1 MSLPIISVNSIWKTI
16 FDFFIILFSLIYCMK
31 LIYYLTFYDE
41 NQEIDLFDY
50 FILISYLIYIILNF
64 FQSYIDK
71 ETGEII
77 YSNEK
82 IVLNYLKG
90 WFIID
95 FLSTFPWEIISG
107 SPYLRLIRFIR
118 INKIFQFFSFVERV
132 SFKMRHTISLF
143 RLVFFGIFGTFI
155 LSCLWFIICL
165 HYQKYGKNN
174 FLNEYHLSKKD
185 PFNSLLNCFYFSLT
199 TITTTGFGDLTAK
212 NIYEKIFATL
222 MMLIGVLYFS
232 FLMSVLYEEIRNVGE
247 DNQILEAQKLIFDLK
262 QFNLGKSN
270 KNFREKIDK
279 KILADVT
286 FNVQH
291 SRYEQETKKV
301 NFDILPRKIKNI
313 LSEYLWK
320 DVFNQII
327 EYFGFLDDNKQVKT
341 FLCKLSY
348 HFKFKF
354 YNQKEVIYHPT
365 RNVNDINII
374 QSGYVDIINYT
385 SLLKK
390 RLKPG
395 DIIGHFYI
403 LYDLKPNYVYR
414 AATKIEVISIEKK
427 KIMKLFDKMIDKK
440 IFNQM
445 KNCSMNKFRQIF
457 KMINNSKKIRG
468 SNKKN
473 NSMINDF
480 III

>member
-1 MSLPIISVNSIWKTI
+1 MPLPIISVNSVWKTV
-16 FDFFIILFSLIYCMK
+16 FDFFVILSSLIYCMK
-31 LIYYLTFYDE
+31 LIYFITFYE
-41 NQEIDLFDY
+41 EHHEIDLFDY
-50 FILISYLIYIILNF
+50 FVLISYAIYIILNF

-77 YSNEK
+77 YSNKK
-82 IVLNYLKG
+82 IALNYLKG

-95 FLSTFPWEIISG
+95 SLSTFPWELISEA
-107 SPYLRLIRFIR
+107 PYLRLIRLIR

-155 LSCLWFIICL
+155 LSCLWFIFCL
-165 HYQKYGKNN
+165 HFQQYEKIN
-174 FLNEYHLSKKD
+174 FLSENNLSKKD

-212 NIYEKIFATL
+212 NFYEKIFATL

-247 DNQILEAQKLIFDLK
+247 DNQILDAQKFIFDLK
-262 QFNLGKSN
+262 QFNIGKSN
-270 KNFREKIDK
+270 KSFREKIDK
-279 KILADVT
+279 KIIADVM

-320 DVFNQII
+320 DVFHQII
-327 EYFGFLDDNKQVKT
+327 EYYKFLDNNKQVKT

-354 YNQKEVIYHPT
+354 YNKKEVIFHPN
-365 RNVNDINII
+365 RNVNEMNII
-374 QSGYVDIINYT
+374 QSGYVDVINYK
-385 SLLKK
+385 SSLKK

-395 DIIGHFYI
+395 DIIGDFYI
-403 LYDLKPNYVYR
+403 LYDLKPNYAFV
-414 AATKIEVISIEKK
+414 AATRIEIISVEKK
-427 KIMKLFDKMIDKK
+427 KLMKLLNSMNDIK

-445 KNCSMNKFRQIF
+445 KNRTMAKFREIF
-457 KMINNSKKIRG
+457 KMINNSKKVKD
-468 SNKKN
+468 SDYLN
-473 NSMINDF
+473 NTKNDF
-480 III
+480 VII

>member
-1 MSLPIISVNSIWKTI
+1 
-16 FDFFIILFSLIYCMK
+16 
-31 LIYYLTFYDE
+31 
-41 NQEIDLFDY
+41 
-50 FILISYLIYIILNF
+50 
-64 FQSYIDK
+64 
-71 ETGEII
+71 
-77 YSNEK
+77 
-82 IVLNYLKG
+82 
-90 WFIID
+90 
-95 FLSTFPWEIISG
+95 
-107 SPYLRLIRFIR
+107 
-118 INKIFQFFSFVERV
+118 
-132 SFKMRHTISLF
+132 MRHTISLF

-212 NIYEKIFATL
+212 NFYEKIFATL

-327 EYFGFLDDNKQVKT
+327 EY
-341 FLCKLSY
+341 
-348 HFKFKF
+348 
-354 YNQKEVIYHPT
+354 
-365 RNVNDINII
+365 
-374 QSGYVDIINYT
+374 
-385 SLLKK
+385 
-390 RLKPG
+390 
-395 DIIGHFYI
+395 
-403 LYDLKPNYVYR
+403 
-414 AATKIEVISIEKK
+414 
-427 KIMKLFDKMIDKK
+427 
-440 IFNQM
+440 
-445 KNCSMNKFRQIF
+445 
-457 KMINNSKKIRG
+457 
-468 SNKKN
+468 
-473 NSMINDF
+473 
-480 III
+480 

>member
-1 MSLPIISVNSIWKTI
+1 MSLPIISVNSVWKTV
-16 FDFFIILFSLIYCMK
+16 FDFFIILSSLIYCMK
-31 LIYYLTFYDE
+31 LIYYLTFYE
-41 NQEIDLFDY
+41 EYHETDLFDY
-50 FILISYLIYIILNF
+50 FVIISYAIYIILNF

-77 YSNEK
+77 YSNK
-82 IVLNYLKG
+82 QIALNYLKG

-95 FLSTFPWEIISG
+95 SLSTFPWEIISDT
-107 SPYLRLIRFIR
+107 PYLRLVRFIR

-143 RLVFFGIFGTFI
+143 RLGFFGIFGTFI
-155 LSCLWFIICL
+155 LSCLWFIYCL
-165 HYQKYGKNN
+165 HFQKKYEKLN
-174 FLNEYHLSKKD
+174 FLTENKLSKKD
-185 PFNSLLNCFYFSLT
+185 PLNSLLNCFYFSLT

-247 DNQILEAQKLIFDLK
+247 DNQILDAQKLIFDLK
-262 QFNLGKSN
+262 QFNIGKRN
-270 KNFREKIDK
+270 KSFRERIDK
-279 KILADVT
+279 KIIADVM

-313 LSEYLWK
+313 LSDYLWK
-320 DVFNQII
+320 DVFKQLTD
-327 EYFGFLDDNKQVKT
+327 YFKLLESSKLET

-348 HFKFKF
+348 HFKYKF
-354 YNQKEVIYHPT
+354 YNKKEVIFHPN
-365 RNVNDINII
+365 RNVNEINII
-374 QSGYVDIINYT
+374 QSGYVDVINYKS
-385 SLLKK
+385 SLKI

-395 DIIGHFYI
+395 DVIGHFYL
-403 LYDLKPNYVYR
+403 LYDLKPNYAFV
-414 AATKIEVISIEKK
+414 AATRIEVISVEKK
-427 KIMKLFDKMIDKK
+427 KLMKLFDNMIDKK
-440 IFNQM
+440 IYNNM
-445 KNCSMNKFRQIF
+445 RNTSMSKFKEIF
-457 KMINNSKKIRG
+457 KMINNSKKYKG
-468 SNKKN
+468 NKYQNKN
-473 NSMINDF
+473 NNEF